1 MDSITIEAV
10 DKAARA
16 AVDVMHCYG
25 VRVTVDTVR
34 ELIMQRMMNA
44 AEIQPEAIWAI
55 EDRLGKML
63 FHDSTQP

>member
-16 AVDVMHCYG
+16 AVDVMRCYG
-25 VRVTVDTVR
+25 VRVPVDTVR
-34 ELIMQRMMNA
+34 ELITHRMMNA

-55 EDRLGKML
+55 EDRSGKML
-63 FHDSTQP
+63 FHDSAQP